1 MYLVEY
7 VQKRKTEKFNYCS
20 GFYDKQEAFDFAIK
34 LGHCA
39 NVIGVTLSFIDTSYA
54 EILYKEIVNDK

>member
-7 VQKRKTEKFNYCS
+7 IQKRKTEKFNYCS
-20 GFYDKQEAFDFAIK
+20 GFYDKNEAFDFAIK
-34 LGHCA
+34 LGHCS

-54 EILYKEIVNDK
+54 